1 MEDES
6 NPWPSFVDTFSTVL
20 CIFIFLMLVFALNNM
35 LVMYDNSIKVYKTSG
50 AENINSKTKEIKDKK
65 ELINKPIKV
74 DEIDK
79 TKAIDERNFSGATEK
94 TGKEKGIFDIA
105 DGQRVDMTATE
116 KEFIITYYGRLRSFS
131 EEDIKKLTA
140 WLKEHG
146 NNKLLIE
153 MIVPQSDISYSDS
166 LRLGYERGIIL
177 MKEIKII
184 CPELDIDM
192 SVNSGDSG
200 VGGKAIIT
208 TVDKK
213 VSE

>member
-1 MEDES
+1 
-6 NPWPSFVDTFSTVL
+6 
-20 CIFIFLMLVFALNNM
+20 
-35 LVMYDNSIKVYKTSG
+35 
-50 AENINSKTKEIKDKK
+50 
-65 ELINKPIKV
+65 

-140 WLKEHG
+140 WLKEHE